1 MSGGWARGQT
11 LLQAGQGSGKPQQG
25 MERGSL
31 GMQVHESHLATSSW
45 LMSRWEGRN
54 KNSAVENE
62 LQGQEKWETE
72 DSRLERRRDTQA
84 KPWQ

>member
-1 MSGGWARGQT
+1 ME
-11 LLQAGQGSGKPQQG
+11 AGPEVRHSFRQGRDLESPSRG

-54 KNSAVENE
+54 KDSAAENE
-62 LQGQEKWETE
+62 LQGQEIWETV